1 MWQARHRSEHSEP
14 TTHLHRDNGSFS
26 FIWAGTQPWATVPKK
41 LSWKQRTGTGRFIQQ
56 SWGGQVPWTTL
67 RHTGHRFKGCQR
79 HKQCRSLSA
88 TFVGSERR
96 SFCRYNHTRLIQ
108 AVSGDFMEAIVQEMC
123 LEINILLFKINEN
136 RAKVNKKSHI
146 FSTKN
151 RKIDNQISWKVRLQW
166 IRIWN
171 CL

>member
-96 SFCRYNHTRLIQ
+96 SFCRYNHIRSIL
-108 AVSGDFMEAIVQEMC
+108 ALYGDFTETKWWYC
-123 LEINILLFKINEN
+123 LLHSVEFYVKLPSYLG
-136 RAKVNKKSHI
+136 HI
-146 FSTKN
+146 PSTTVVFG
-151 RKIDNQISWKVRLQW
+151 NQYPPFQNQWK
-166 IRIWN
+166 
-171 CL
+171 